1 MHAGGANRAWNLEPV
16 AYFKHGDY
24 VIKSS
29 PFHKPYACRRD
40 INCSL
45 CVLEGRWLV
54 RTL

>member
-29 PFHKPYACRRD
+29 PYACRRD

-45 CVLEGRWLV
+45 CAVEGRWLV
-54 RTL
+54 GTL